1 LERFRAIDRG
11 VVRPR
16 LQVEAAVLGRG
27 SAVQCKSTPKPGLEA
42 LSLVNLRE
50 GMLWKRQTLRA
61 ITLDGIL
68 RTACAGRLRLPRTV
82 AGSTLRVLDGYGIAV
97 SGPLVRRSRL
107 VPGFCPSTRAFARC
121 FLQTP
126 PRGDSPCTLLAL
138 HLHQVEWRTFT
149 SKLLSMH
156 STPLNRSRGRSLRQA
171 ARLTQ

>member
-1 LERFRAIDRG
+1 MASYGRHALAAFAFRAQS
-11 VVRPR
+11 P
-16 LQVEAAVLGRG
+16 
-27 SAVQCKSTPKPGLEA
+27 A
-42 LSLVNLRE
+42 LRFASLMDIE
-50 GMLWKRQTLRA
+50 
-61 ITLDGIL
+61 
-68 RTACAGRLRLPRTV
+68 
-82 AGSTLRVLDGYGIAV
+82 IAV